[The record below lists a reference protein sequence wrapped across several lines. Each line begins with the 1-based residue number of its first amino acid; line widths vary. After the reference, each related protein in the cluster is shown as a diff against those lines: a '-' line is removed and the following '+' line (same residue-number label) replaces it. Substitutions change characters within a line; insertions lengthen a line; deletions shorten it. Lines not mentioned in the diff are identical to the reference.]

1 MAKVK
6 VAGTGVVCLSHLMYF
21 FLREMVITMGK
32 MMVLAVR
39 NMMSDSNKED
49 GKHDGEVKGELH
61 GVGFLVSTFSNIIKK
76 PCF

>member
-6 VAGTGVVCLSHLMYF
+6 VAGTGVVCLSHLVYF

-39 NMMSDSNKED
+39 NMMSDTTEKMENTM
-49 GKHDGEVKGELH
+49 GKSKVNCMVLD
-61 GVGFLVSTFSNIIKK
+61 F
-76 PCF
+76 

>member
-6 VAGTGVVCLSHLMYF
+6 VAGTGVACLSHLVYF
-21 FLREMVITMGK
+21 FLRKMVITIGK

-49 GKHDGEVKGELH
+49 GKHDGEVKDELH
-61 GVGFLVSTFSNIIKK
+61 GVRFLVCTFFEIIKK
-76 PCF
+76 CCF

>member
-1 MAKVK
+1 M
-6 VAGTGVVCLSHLMYF
+6 
-21 FLREMVITMGK
+21 ITMGK

-39 NMMSDSNKED
+39 NMMNDSNKED

-61 GVGFLVSTFSNIIKK
+61 GVGFLVSTFSNTIKK

>member
-1 MAKVK
+1 M
-6 VAGTGVVCLSHLMYF
+6 
-21 FLREMVITMGK
+21 ITIGK

-39 NMMSDSNKED
+39 DMMSDSNKED